1 MSRDPFLFLDDIL
14 QSVLQVREFVD
25 GMEREDFLQD
35 RKTIHACMSCFQIVG
50 EAAKKLPV
58 EWKESEPGIPWGEI
72 QGFRNA
78 LAHEYFHID
87 ERIMWGTIQEDIEPL
102 LLACQ
107 RIRDR
112 IETDCGGDPEC

>member
-1 MSRDPFLFLDDIL
+1 MSRDPVLFLEDIL
-14 QSVLQVREFVD
+14 DAIGKIKQFVD
-25 GMEREDFLQD
+25 GMSQAEFMEDS
-35 RKTIHACMSCFQIVG
+35 KTIHACMSCFQIVG
-50 EAAKKLPV
+50 EATKKLPSD
-58 EWKESEPGIPWGEI
+58 WKDRDPSIPWAQI

-102 LLACQ
+102 LSVCE

-112 IETDCGGDPEC
+112 VEKEQADG